1 MSAPHTLKDVARKLN
16 LSVPTVSQGL
26 RNTGNISKATCMRIQ
41 AAAKEMGY
49 RPNLFAAA
57 LRQGSQNK
65 SLRNAMPVAII
76 KMPLQF
82 DPKNSAIKQAHY
94 PLTPII
100 HGIVRRSRELG
111 YRVETFAP
119 QSPRDLSN
127 LLKALYSQGF
137 QGIFLPAVGAV
148 IQLEAREWD
157 PFSVVACG
165 RYDQTVPFH
174 SVRQEIFEGNR
185 FLYNQVILRGYRR
198 ICVALVSHKPKLLDD
213 FAREAARDTCRPPG
227 DEKFHLVTFST
238 DKKPSEIVALAKK
251 DRVDA
256 VVGFS
261 DSHYYY
267 LRDAGIKIPEDVGY
281 AALHIPHRNDGD
293 ATPISGLF
301 PLHDYE
307 GVVAANRMDTMIRH
321 REQGIPPVR
330 EQTVIES
337 QWQEGSTLPFRGTT

>member
-1 MSAPHTLKDVARKLN
+1 M
-16 LSVPTVSQGL
+16 
-26 RNTGNISKATCMRIQ
+26 
-41 AAAKEMGY
+41 
-49 RPNLFAAA
+49 
-57 LRQGSQNK
+57 
-65 SLRNAMPVAII
+65 
-76 KMPLQF
+76 
-82 DPKNSAIKQAHY
+82 
-94 PLTPII
+94 
-100 HGIVRRSRELG
+100 
-111 YRVETFAP
+111 
-119 QSPRDLSN
+119 
-127 LLKALYSQGF
+127 
-137 QGIFLPAVGAV
+137 
-148 IQLEAREWD
+148 
-157 PFSVVACG
+157 
-165 RYDQTVPFH
+165 
-174 SVRQEIFEGNR
+174 
-185 FLYNQVILRGYRR
+185 
-198 ICVALVSHKPKLLDD
+198 
-213 FAREAARDTCRPPG
+213 
-227 DEKFHLVTFST
+227 
-238 DKKPSEIVALAKK
+238 ALAKK